1 MGWISVAKSGERSV
15 DGSDGFAKGPPCHQ
29 LLPNR
34 GVEDRARYWKRTVV
48 ASTIIYACCS
58 RFLNNKVTLVTS
70 SAGARLSLTASVL
83 RLRQSTEIGP
93 GRLLAGMLGQ
103 QVGIGGNFEPGPVC
117 PESPSPFLL
126 EHLSA

>member
-1 MGWISVAKSGERSV
+1 V
-15 DGSDGFAKGPPCHQ
+15 DGSDGFAKGPPCHR

-34 GVEDRARYWKRTVV
+34 GVEDQARYWKRTVV

-93 GRLLAGMLGQ
+93 ERLLAGMLGLGQ
-103 QVGIGGNFEPGPVC
+103 QAGIGGNFEPGPYG

-126 EHLSA
+126 KHLSA